1 MDEEIL
7 IKKTKY
13 IEEHIHEIMEMA
25 GFDKNDLV
33 FIKIALDPPFR
44 FEMERIEGS
53 PTQYLCDKWL
63 GGEKEDKPVLTVHN
77 DGGVT
82 NLTENDIVLEGD
94 NNIYFSNDSREIIR
108 IKPNGDIIYE
118 GRKITN
124 DMELVNAFRGFFG
137 LPPVDGKE
145 IPAREVK
152 KREISIQTFP
162 ADEVKNTE
170 WDAILMIDHLE
181 KIDDCVVAVWT
192 RKELPDD
199 DTVWEMNEIGIYFM
213 VIWKEG

>member
-1 MDEEIL
+1 MTKKEKLDVIHIDMD
-7 IKKTKY
+7 
-13 IEEHIHEIMEMA
+13 IM
-25 GFDKNDLV
+25 
-33 FIKIALDPPFR
+33 
-44 FEMERIEGS
+44 
-53 PTQYLCDKWL
+53 
-63 GGEKEDKPVLTVHN
+63 
-77 DGGVT
+77 
-82 NLTENDIVLEGD
+82 NLTENDIILEGD

-124 DMELVNAFRGFFG
+124 DMELVNAFREFFG

-170 WDAILMIDHLE
+170 WDAILMIDYLE
-181 KIDDCVVAVWT
+181 ESDDCVVAVWT

-213 VIWKEG
+213 VIWKEE